1 LTDKARKTP
10 KNPSPEG
17 DSGRGKSPAGEGGPP
32 SGKRPRA
39 REAHSHSTRLATLLK
54 AFSRDDRV
62 LILITADPD
71 SIASAAALK
80 RILWRRVAHVYV
92 ASTNEVRR
100 PDNLRLISALGLKL
114 PLVSAL
120 DLSEYSRFAI
130 VDSQPSHNPLF
141 SGVDFSVII
150 DHHPDCV
157 NRAAQY
163 DGVFTDIRP
172 EWGAT
177 ASIMVNYLRAARVKP
192 NKLLATAL
200 FYAIKTDTQNFVR
213 QGELEDIE
221 AFRWL
226 FPLIHQPLLT
236 EIEMA
241 PIDRHSFDVVKRAL
255 VQTVIKKQY
264 AFVFVEDLDHP
275 DTLVIIADFIML
287 VQNVS
292 RAVICGVF
300 GDRLIIVLRS
310 AGLRSNL
317 GRLASEAFG
326 RYGSAGG
333 HKNMARAE
341 LALSG
346 LPHGAG
352 SSVQSLSRFV
362 IKCIKDVLGKK
373 TESGK
378 RTESAHEA
386 EPEKA

>member
-1 LTDKARKTP
+1 MHKDNKNGKGMEHAKKPPQEGHSEKKEKCHP
-10 KNPSPEG
+10 KKDQNG
-17 DSGRGKSPAGEGGPP
+17 
-32 SGKRPRA
+32 
-39 REAHSHSTRLATLLK
+39 HSTRLSTLLK
-54 AFSRDDRV
+54 SVSHDDRL

-100 PDNLRLISALGLKL
+100 PDNLRLIAALGLKL
-114 PLVSAL
+114 PLVTTL
-120 DLSEYSRFAI
+120 DLSEYTRFAI

-141 SGVDFSVII
+141 QVVDFSVII
-150 DHHPDCV
+150 DHHPNCTH
-157 NRAAQY
+157 
-163 DGVFTDIRP
+163 DGANETSHVFTDIRP

-177 ASIMVNYLRAARVKP
+177 ASIMVNYLRAAHIKP

-241 PIDRHSFDVVKRAL
+241 PIDRGSFEVVKRSLA
-255 VQTVIKKQY
+255 QTTIKKQY
-264 AFVFVEDLDHP
+264 AFVFVDKLDHP
-275 DTLVIIADFIML
+275 DTLVIIADFVML
-287 VQNVS
+287 VQGVS
-292 RAVICGVF
+292 RAIICGVF
-300 GDRLIIVLRS
+300 EDRLIIVLRS
-310 AGLRSNL
+310 AGLRSDL

-326 RYGSAGG
+326 EYGSAGG

-341 LALSG
+341 LKLAALGPSVG
-346 LPHGAG
+346 NTPH
-352 SSVQSLSRFV
+352 SLSRFV
-362 IKCIKDVLGKK
+362 VKCLKDALSKQRHHQSEEG
-373 TESGK
+373 E
-378 RTESAHEA
+378 
-386 EPEKA
+386 